1 MSPISM
7 TLDLLLA
14 ALLLVTLGFGL
25 RLERRLKA
33 LQASQATFAAAVAD
47 LDRAA
52 ARAETGLADLR
63 GAMDEAVGLL
73 AGRIEKARELAARLE
88 TLTAGGAAIAERSPA
103 TAQRSALDRVWTRP
117 AAAAPRRAPEP
128 APREAP
134 LTLGREEALTP
145 RRPAAA
151 LGAAPSPR
159 SRALVDDELFDGPG
173 LRRAA
178 GGRL

>member
-1 MSPISM
+1 MSPVSM

-14 ALLLVTLGFGL
+14 ALLLITLGFGL
-25 RLERRLKA
+25 RLERRLKT

-88 TLTAGGAAIAERSPA
+88 TLTTEGAAIAERPSA
-103 TAQRSALDRVWTRP
+103 SAQRSALDRVWARP
-117 AAAAPRRAPEP
+117 CAAPRTAPE
-128 APREAP
+128 AAP
-134 LTLGREEALTP
+134 LILTRDDSLSL
-145 RRPAAA
+145 RRPP
-151 LGAAPSPR
+151 AAPSPR

-173 LRRAA
+173 MRRVA
-178 GGRL
+178 GGRS